1 MFNPINEI
9 LNKPSK
15 IIEILIDNN
24 LKDVIFSIKI
34 NKKADLEYVAQMIK
48 KILEQS
54 KTIKMQLSTMENRT
68 EWVIR
73 TLLFLQSEL
82 DIQIKICEQE
92 GK

>member
-34 NKKADLEYVAQMIK
+34 NKKADLEYVAEMLK

-54 KTIKMQLSTMENRT
+54 KTIKMQLSTIENRT

-73 TLLFLQSEL
+73 TLLFLQSEI